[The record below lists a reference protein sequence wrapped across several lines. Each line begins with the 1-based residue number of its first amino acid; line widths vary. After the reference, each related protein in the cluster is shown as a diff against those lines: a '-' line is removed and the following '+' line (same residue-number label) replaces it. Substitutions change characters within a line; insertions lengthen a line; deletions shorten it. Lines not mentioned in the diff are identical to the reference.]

1 MEKEDIEKMN
11 TMKWYHKIE
20 LDKGIVTPGYDF
32 DDLWLPLKEEMS
44 KVDFGNKK
52 VLDIGCWD
60 GLWSFEAE
68 KLGAAEVFATD
79 IHNQRSFSEQGS
91 ITFEF
96 AKKHLKSKVKYREAS
111 VYDIDH
117 YFQNQFDIV
126 IFFGVLYH
134 LRYPQ
139 LGIAK
144 IRNSL
149 KKGGIL
155 LMETASLLDTDDTI
169 IQTDYKKIYAQ
180 DRSTWNAFSASA
192 LCLLLEE
199 SYFKITNCKTII
211 RQDDERKIGRTFI
224 LAEAFSGINE
234 HHYFSD
240 VFLKKYFK
248 GIG

>member
-1 MEKEDIEKMN
+1 MQKEDIEKMN

-20 LDKGIVTPGYDF
+20 IDKGIVTPGYDF

-44 KVDFGNKK
+44 KVNFINKR

-79 IHNQRSFSEQGS
+79 IHNQRSFNEQGCS
-91 ITFEF
+91 TFEF

-111 VYDIDH
+111 VYDIDN
-117 YFQNQFDIV
+117 YFKNQFDIV
-126 IFFGVLYH
+126 MFFGVLYH

-149 KKGGIL
+149 KTGGIL
-155 LMETASLLDTDDTI
+155 LMETAVMLDTDDTI
-169 IQTDYKKIYAQ
+169 IQTDYKKIYER
-180 DRSTWNAFSASA
+180 DRSSWNAFSVPA
-192 LCLLLEE
+192 LCSLLEE
-199 SYFKITNCKTII
+199 SYFEIKECKIIV
-211 RQDDERKIGRTFI
+211 RQDNERKIGRAFV

-234 HHYFSD
+234 HHYFPD

-248 GIG
+248 RIG